1 MALHLREDV
10 CPVVTPLLGAMREGG
25 NIDGGADSG
34 SEGSVDSTDRPHPP
48 SFYCPISCQCMHD
61 PVILSDGHTY
71 ERQHIMKWLRNNNS
85 SPFTGMTL
93 DSKVLIPNHTLRK
106 AIEEYFEHVL
116 GAHRQAVRQAT
127 ARLAGE
133 SKFSNDDALRQTIDS
148 LMQCSIL
155 VNADLSV
162 DLVLTRIMT
171 EAKALLGAEVASV
184 FLVDK
189 ETRELYSSV
198 NSTGSELR
206 IPMDSGVAG
215 RVALSGSAWISND
228 AYSDPRFN
236 TVVDAET
243 GFRTRNILCVPIRSS
258 RGRILG
264 VAQLINKTGCGIL
277 KFAHS
282 GQEPR
287 AVTENEHDPLDFT
300 SDDLQFFQVLA
311 SQAGAAV
318 DRSGLFECVPQ
329 DVSLSKS
336 RRVSSSPIDPKQH
349 DLACSSPKKAV
360 MRKSTSLRVAR
371 GYVNEVRGGGGRT
384 RGQLSR
390 TQANPTSGGGSPRNI
405 GGKTI
410 SSVNDREDVRQVLL
424 TAFGSW
430 EMDVFALEELTDGQP
445 LSSLA
450 RFLFER
456 TGLITRFDMNC
467 SKLDNFLM
475 EIERGY
481 PETNNYHNRVHA
493 ASVLHILHALLHLGG
508 MAEAVSAAVAGIE
521 DADTRRGIGTLSA
534 LLAAIV
540 HDYEHAGVNN
550 DFLVNTCDSRAL
562 LYNDRS
568 PNENHHVAA
577 AFALL
582 LRPECNF
589 LERLNGGEFA
599 QVRKL
604 VINGVLATDMAEG
617 SRILSDFKHV
627 AGVGAV
633 PGVSGDESASR
644 SEHSGDRSNQSGFSP
659 ASPQDGLLT
668 FQMALKCADLGHLS
682 LSWAAHLRWVRL
694 LEAEF
699 FAQGDQEKSMG
710 FAKVSF
716 LMDRE
721 HAGVTQSQVGFLE
734 FVALPLFRCL
744 AFAFPAS
751 SRVSAAVEKNYLR
764 WSEREAFAMS

>member
-1 MALHLREDV
+1 
-10 CPVVTPLLGAMREGG
+10 MREGG
-25 NIDGGADSG
+25 NIDGGVDSG

-48 SFYCPISCQCMHD
+48 SFYCPISRQCMHD
-61 PVILSDGHTY
+61 PVILTDGHTY
-71 ERQHIMKWLRNNNS
+71 ERQHIMKWLRNNSS

-93 DSKVLIPNHTLRK
+93 ESKVLIPNHTLRN

-116 GAHRQAVRQAT
+116 GTHRQAVRQAT

-133 SKFSNDDALRQTIDS
+133 ARFSNDDALRQTIDS

-155 VNADLSV
+155 INADLSV

-198 NSTGSELR
+198 NSTGGELR
-206 IPMDSGVAG
+206 IPMNSGVAG
-215 RVALSGSAWISND
+215 RVALSGSALICND

-264 VAQLINKTGCGIL
+264 VAQLINKTDSGIL
-277 KFAHS
+277 KFTQS
-282 GQEPR
+282 GEEPR
-287 AVTENEHDPLDFT
+287 TVTENENYPLNFT

-318 DRSGLFECVPQ
+318 DNSGLFDCVPQ
-329 DVSLSKS
+329 DVSLWKS
-336 RRVSSSPIDPKQH
+336 RLVSSSTIDPKQH
-349 DLACSSPKKAV
+349 YLGCSSRNTGVKPKS
-360 MRKSTSLRVAR
+360 RFLRFASDRVK
-371 GYVNEVRGGGGRT
+371 EVQGGDGRR

-390 TQANPTSGGGSPRNI
+390 AQADPTLGGDSPMKI
-405 GGKTI
+405 GEKTI
-410 SSVNDREDVRQVLL
+410 SSLNDREDVRQVLL
-424 TAFGSW
+424 NAFGSW
-430 EMDVFALEELTDGQP
+430 EMDVFALEELTDGRP

-450 RFLFER
+450 RFIFEK
-456 TGLITRFDMNC
+456 TGLITRFDMNR

-481 PETNNYHNRVHA
+481 PETNQYHSRAHA

-508 MAEAVSAAVAGIE
+508 LAEAASVAVAGIE
-521 DADTRRGIGTLSA
+521 DADTRRGIVTMSA

-540 HDYEHAGVNN
+540 HDYEHTGVNN
-550 DFLVNTCDSRAL
+550 DFLVKTCDFKAL

-582 LRPECNF
+582 IRPECSF
-589 LERLNGGEFA
+589 LECLSVGEFA

-604 VINGVLATDMAEG
+604 VINLVLATDMAG
-617 SRILSDFKHV
+617 NGQVLSAFKHAV
-627 AGVGAV
+627 GIGAV
-633 PGVSGDESASR
+633 LDVSGDEPASTP
-644 SEHSGDRSNQSGFSP
+644 ENSGDRSSQSGFSP
-659 ASPQDGLLT
+659 ASPEDGLLT
-668 FQMALKCADLGHLS
+668 LQMALKCADLGHLS

-710 FAKVSF
+710 FAQVSF

-721 HAGVTQSQVGFLE
+721 HPGVTQSQVGFLE

-751 SRVSAAVEKNYLR
+751 SHVSVAVENNYLR
-764 WSEREAFAMS
+764 WREREAFAM